1 MKEEAYLLNY
11 QFEQSHWW
19 YRGRI
24 KIVKDLLENEF
35 KHLASLDIMDFGCGT
50 GAVMESFSDCGSV
63 IGSDT
68 SIVALNYCRKR
79 KLENLVLND
88 SALFPFKGEK
98 FDLILA
104 LDVLEH
110 FEDDMIPLFQ
120 WFSIL
125 KKGGVLCCTVPS
137 YNFLWGGEDVISE
150 HKRRYVLKE
159 LREKIEKAGFSIGRI
174 SYYNSFLFP
183 IVLLV
188 IFGRRVIGHRY
199 SNRTNVF
206 SLPEW
211 LNQSLSAIFGFE
223 SSLLKRQSF
232 PFGASII
239 CLAEKVK

>member
-24 KIVKDLLENEF
+24 KIVKDLLKNEF
-35 KHLASLDIMDFGCGT
+35 KNSASLYILDFGCGT
-50 GAVMESFSDCGSV
+50 GAVMESFSDYGSV

-68 SIVALNYCRKR
+68 SAVALNYCRKR
-79 KLENLVLND
+79 KIENLVLND

-110 FEDDMIPLFQ
+110 FEDDMISLLQ

-150 HKRRYVLKE
+150 HKRRYALKE
-159 LREKIEKAGFSIGRI
+159 LRGKIEKAGFAIKKI
-174 SYYNSFLFP
+174 SYYNTFLFP
-183 IVLLV
+183 IVILF
-188 IFGRRVIGHRY
+188 IFGRRILGSRY
-199 SNRTNVF
+199 SNKTNVF
-206 SLPEW
+206 SLPEAI
-211 LNQSLSAIFGFE
+211 NQCLFTLFGFE
-223 SSLLKRQSF
+223 SPFLQCQSF

-239 CLAEKVK
+239 CLAKKI